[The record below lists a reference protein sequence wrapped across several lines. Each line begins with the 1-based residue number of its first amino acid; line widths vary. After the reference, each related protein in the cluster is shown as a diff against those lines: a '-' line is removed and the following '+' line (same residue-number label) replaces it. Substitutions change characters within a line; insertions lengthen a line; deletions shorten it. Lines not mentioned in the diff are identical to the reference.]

1 MSDLVGGVAL
11 AVACANGA
19 AALLGAWRWYRVE
32 ESPLFWSLLRVGQA
46 AAIGLALLTGGLAVA
61 GRTADDGLFYVYAL
75 MPVAIGLVAEQLRL
89 ASAET
94 VLEARGI
101 PDAQAVGRLPEDDQR
116 SVVTAILRRELG
128 VMTVAAGVV
137 VFLALRAWGTSA
149 GF

>member
-1 MSDLVGGVAL
+1 MSAVVRDVAL
-11 AVACANGA
+11 AVAAANGA
-19 AALLGAWRWYRVE
+19 AAALGAWRWYRVE
-32 ESPLFWSLLRVGQA
+32 ESPLFWRLLRLGQA
-46 AAIGLALLTGGLAVA
+46 AGVVLALLAGGLAAA

-75 MPVAIGLVAEQLRL
+75 MPVAVGFVAEQLRL

-94 VLEARGI
+94 VLETRGL
-101 PDAQAVGRLPEDDQR
+101 PDAQAVGLLPAEEQR

-128 VMTVAAGVV
+128 VMTVATAVV